1 VIHIN
6 YVEQNEKKQE
16 NITKQT
22 CNTVV
27 TESGIFKLL
36 VLTSLM
42 QNLYYIHYQKVQP
55 LVLLLVIY
63 LYKFSLPY
71 SYFQKSASC
80 LPLRDLVHIIHL
92 SINWIQVVKVPL
104 GSCEERKHSISSTLF
119 SKRARCLSLHRLSA
133 YPTSVHELG
142 YKL

>member
-1 VIHIN
+1 
-6 YVEQNEKKQE
+6 
-16 NITKQT
+16 
-22 CNTVV
+22 V
-27 TESGIFKLL
+27 TESGIFKFV
-36 VLTSLM
+36 VLTPPM
-42 QNLYYIHYQKVQP
+42 QKIHYNVCQKVQP

-63 LYKFSLPY
+63 LYKFSLSY
-71 SYFQKSASC
+71 SYFQKGASC

-104 GSCEERKHSISSTLF
+104 GSCEERRHPISSTLF

-142 YKL
+142 YELRRLCLTNGFGKVALSG